1 MQSWRREGIINRWQ
15 KSMTVLQ
22 DRNTSVFEDR
32 VSTETGSSGIS
43 TQTIK
48 HQLQSNYYT
57 MTSSRGASSSGGSM
71 HVSHYRETETT
82 QVSCRGVTATT
93 DRGTAVSCQ
102 KLSDKNRLSILL
114 LSGDTHTHTHK
125 QHTKP
130 QCVCVYS
137 YPALLLGLRIFN
149 CTHED

>member
-22 DRNTSVFEDR
+22 DCNTSVFEDR

-43 TQTIK
+43 TETIK

-71 HVSHYRETETT
+71 HVSHDRDTETT
-82 QVSCRGVTATT
+82 QVSRREVTATT
-93 DRGTAVSCQ
+93 DKGTAVSCQ
-102 KLSDKNRLSILL
+102 KLSDKN
-114 LSGDTHTHTHK
+114 
-125 QHTKP
+125 Q
-130 QCVCVYS
+130 
-137 YPALLLGLRIFN
+137 
-149 CTHED
+149 